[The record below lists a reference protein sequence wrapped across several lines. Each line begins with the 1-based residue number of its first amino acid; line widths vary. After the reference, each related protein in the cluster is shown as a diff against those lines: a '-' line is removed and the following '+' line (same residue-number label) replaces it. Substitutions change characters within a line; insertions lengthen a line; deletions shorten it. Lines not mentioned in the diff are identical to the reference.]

1 MKLSH
6 RIKLSHKRSGLAKAI
21 VRKYRLQAWRRDLAA
36 VCVEVSAPAPAI
48 SPMPIVVA
56 CQSVAAAVRR
66 LIVGLQ
72 KAGAAQARLIR
83 GQF

>member
-6 RIKLSHKRSGLAKAI
+6 RIKLAHKRSGLAKGI
-21 VRKYRLQAWRRDLAA
+21 IRKHRLLAWRRDLVV
-36 VCVEVSAPAPAI
+36 VCAEVSDPVKPPRLIAL
-48 SPMPIVVA
+48 A
-56 CQSVAAAVRR
+56 CHSVASALRR
-66 LIVGLQ
+66 MIVSLQ

>member
-6 RIKLSHKRSGLAKAI
+6 RNKLAHKRSGLAKAI
-21 VRKYRLQAWRRDLAA
+21 ASKYRLQAWRRDLAS
-36 VCVEVSAPAPAI
+36 VCAEVSAPVI
-48 SPMPIVVA
+48 SPLPIVVA
-56 CQSVAAAVRR
+56 CKSVAAAVRR

>member
-6 RIKLSHKRSGLAKAI
+6 RIKLAHKRSGLAKAI
-21 VRKYRLQAWRRDLAA
+21 IRKYRLQAWRRDLAV
-36 VCVEVSAPAPAI
+36 VCVEVSAPVK
-48 SPMPIVVA
+48 STMPIVMA
-56 CQSVAAAVRR
+56 CHTVVAAFRR

>member
-36 VCVEVSAPAPAI
+36 VCVEVSAPAI

>member
-6 RIKLSHKRSGLAKAI
+6 PNKLAHKRSGLAKAI

-36 VCVEVSAPAPAI
+36 VCAEVSAPVK
-48 SPMPIVVA
+48 STMPIVMA
-56 CQSVAAAVRR
+56 CHTVVAAFRR
-66 LIVGLQ
+66 MIVGLQ

>member
-6 RIKLSHKRSGLAKAI
+6 RTKLAHKRSGLAKAI

-36 VCVEVSAPAPAI
+36 VCVEVSAPAI
-48 SPMPIVVA
+48 SAMPIVVA

-66 LIVGLQ
+66 LIVSLQ
-72 KAGAAQARLIR
+72 QAGAAQARLIR

>member
-6 RIKLSHKRSGLAKAI
+6 RTKLANKRSGLAKAI
-21 VRKYRLQAWRRDLAA
+21 ARKYRLQVRRRDLAV
-36 VCVEVSAPAPAI
+36 VCAEVSDPVT
-48 SPMPIVVA
+48 STMPIVVA

-72 KAGAAQARLIR
+72 QAGAAQARLIR